1 MKREEALYFADQ
13 FRSAREV
20 ALKDS
25 EAFDGIIHVVERLG
39 QFLFPKGDTLTKYK
53 IELEKLARDSDL
65 AENIP
70 GRFRHILTPFPHLYQ
85 LVKIARNDA
94 LHQGAFARH
103 LTVHAVELALIL
115 EDVLRMQEK
124 PIVSDYMVKNPVC
137 AELWQPI
144 AFIRQQMLAG
154 SFSALPFRDKT
165 GWRLL
170 SDHEVAE
177 HVRKPNT
184 DRSNQMTQTL
194 LDSGLG
200 HKARC
205 IRAEETLENTL
216 QKIRRGPVLV
226 VDKQKRLLGILTAF
240 DLL

>member
-115 EDVLRMQEK
+115 EDVLRM
-124 PIVSDYMVKNPVC
+124 
-137 AELWQPI
+137 
-144 AFIRQQMLAG
+144 LAG